1 LKTPYGKCHVIFRI
15 AIDPVFPPP
24 DIGRWNGGQR
34 LRVPDNILE
43 QNRFEL
49 IFDELLDGKDIQGNL

>member
-1 LKTPYGKCHVIFRI
+1 LFLILRI

-24 DIGRWNGGQR
+24 EENKWLGGKK
-34 LRVPDNILE
+34 DNIRDNMDN

-49 IFDELLDGKDIQGNL
+49 IFDELLDGREL